1 MCDENQT
8 SYLIFSKLNK
18 MKDLI
23 LIELALHVS
32 GLKGFGSDC
41 MKKKKQAVERF
52 MYLRNDDQIKKDVSQ
67 YCLY

>member
-1 MCDENQT
+1 
-8 SYLIFSKLNK
+8 